1 MLKKHPSV
9 FQHCKMNFVEQ
20 YVTARKKYF
29 YNGFL
34 KEGWRGRS
42 YVPLAAA
49 VPALP
54 DMLQVAQEGVA
65 LVILLQLTVP
75 TAKAIKLYS
84 ARIRNGYFMGLR
96 G

>member
-1 MLKKHPSV
+1 M
-9 FQHCKMNFVEQ
+9 
-20 YVTARKKYF
+20 
-29 YNGFL
+29 
-34 KEGWRGRS
+34 
-42 YVPLAAA
+42 
-49 VPALP
+49 PALP